1 MWRRVRT
8 WTRRRCSSSTAG
20 QCTPVSING
29 PPDLVEKRHPSLG
42 LWICLDKLDS
52 RDLNS
57 PAPQWII
64 LLEIANYGPITSF
77 DTVQLPS
84 TASYAPH
91 AIRANFPSTAAE
103 VSLENLLWDF
113 PVPDMVDFGA
123 GARRGGARDGHAVS
137 LNDRNTRAIQVTA
150 RHRADHRSHRAAPAR
165 HRPDHRALS
174 HPPPTLRGVFW
185 RGCCFP
191 ESSAKRF

>member
-1 MWRRVRT
+1 MAR
-8 WTRRRCSSSTAG
+8 
-20 QCTPVSING
+20 
-29 PPDLVEKRHPSLG
+29 PDLIVEKRHPSLG
-42 LWICLDKLDS
+42 MWIKDKLDS

-57 PAPQWII
+57 PASQWII
-64 LLEIANYGPITSF
+64 LLEIANYGPITVHRQSHTPF
-77 DTVQLPS
+77 THH
-84 TASYAPH
+84 T
-91 AIRANFPSTAAE
+91 RFGANFPPTAAE
-103 VSLENLLWDF
+103 VSSLENLLWDF
-113 PVPDMVDFGA
+113 PVPGGMVDFGS
-123 GARRGGARDGHAVS
+123 GAPCGGARDGHAVD

-150 RHRADHRSHRAAPAR
+150 RRRADHRSHRAAPAR